1 MDVLHHHG
9 YHYTMAMNIKDPE
22 TERLAA
28 EVAELTGDTKTGA
41 VREALRL
48 RRDQLRKQD
57 TAEQRLKRMRRVLE
71 EEIWPLIPPEE
82 LGKPIPK
89 DEWEEILGFGPGGV

>member
-1 MDVLHHHG
+1 
-9 YHYTMAMNIKDPE
+9 MAMNIKDPE

-48 RRDQLRKQD
+48 RREQLKKQES
-57 TAEQRLKRMRRVLE
+57 AEQRLKRMRRVLE
-71 EEIWPLIPPEE
+71 EEIWPLIPPDE
-82 LGKPIPK
+82 LGKPISK
-89 DEWEEILGFGPGGV
+89 EEWEDILGFGPEGV